1 MKYLCA
7 IFCILNLII
16 GTAGSLPIFMVTTL
30 SQGTQGGNELNF
42 FVLALKE
49 LNFFVLAL
57 IAFPF
62 TCFACAILCPV
73 MFHYNFNRL
82 SVLFGLLPTILVLML
97 VLFIINF
104 ISTMQ

>member
-16 GTAGSLPIFMVTTL
+16 GTAGSLPIFMVI
-30 SQGTQGGNELNF
+30 SLNQS
-42 FVLALKE
+42 KNE

-57 IAFPF
+57 IAFPS

-82 SVLFGLLPTILVLML
+82 SVMFGLLPTILVLML

>member
-30 SQGTQGGNELNF
+30 SQGTQGGN
-42 FVLALKE
+42 E

>member
-16 GTAGSLPIFMVTTL
+16 GTAGSLPIFMVI
-30 SQGTQGGNELNF
+30 SLNQS
-42 FVLALKE
+42 KNE